1 MSLGRPVSLIGVD
14 SRAPDPAL
22 RRPAI
27 DAAVNAERLALAAFV
42 AELDDAQWS
51 TQSLCEAWTVRDV
64 IAHLT
69 VTTRLSVLRVL
80 VAGVRARGS
89 FDRMEVNLAAGRAS
103 RYTNAELVAQ
113 LRESAESQR
122 RTPMST
128 PMDPLMDLVIHSQDV
143 ARPLGLPYTSP
154 PEVVAA
160 SLAYV
165 ANNRFMGGPRRL
177 AGVQAVST
185 DTGWSVG
192 EGPVVQGHDI
202 DLLLAVAGRPAA
214 LDALA
219 GPGLER
225 LAAQL

>member
-1 MSLGRPVSLIGVD
+1 MSLGLPVSLTVVD
-14 SRAPDPAL
+14 PRAPDPAL
-22 RRPAI
+22 PRTAI
-27 DAAVNAERLALAAFV
+27 DAAVSAERLALAAFV

-69 VTTRLSVLRVL
+69 VTTRLSVMTVL
-80 VAGVRARGS
+80 VAAVRARGS
-89 FDRMEVNLAAGRAS
+89 FDRMEVKLAADRAS
-103 RYTNAELVAQ
+103 RYTNDELVAQ

-122 RTPMST
+122 RTPGST
-128 PMDPLMDLVIHSQDV
+128 PMDPLMDIVIHSQDV

-160 SLAYV
+160 SFAYV
-165 ANNRFMGGPRRL
+165 AQNKFMGGPRRL
-177 AGVQAVST
+177 AGIRAVST
-185 DTGWSVG
+185 DTGRSMG
-192 EGPVVQGHDI
+192 EGAEVRGPDI

-214 LDALA
+214 LDHLA
-219 GPGLER
+219 GPGLGR